1 MKEGAGTTAPRPIVA
16 SWIQKLVTMVR
27 LELGRRSW
35 DLLMS
40 MLISTL
46 WPHGL
51 GYGLDFLN
59 PTGRASGE
67 ATFPGL
73 GSEESTPVVLWPMS
87 SSQAT
92 SRNCFKNT
100 LPLDDLFSFFPPHWA
115 HGLTQPGMKEAPG
128 SSGDGFQEQQEV
140 GVMETSRFSIM
151 RTCCLE
157 INMYIHTV
165 EYYSAIKKNEVL
177 ISATTWLNLGNM
189 LSERSQSQRTTYCK
203 VRL

>member
-1 MKEGAGTTAPRPIVA
+1 MILTFPSLPFLFPCINTPLSCHTGQNMHTACYVCMCWVATLSFFLNKNFFVTKLLVNIIFQPIVA

-92 SRNCFKNT
+92 SRHV
-100 LPLDDLFSFFPPHWA
+100 SFTTSQTIGAIIPFIDEE
-115 HGLTQPGMKEAPG
+115 TEA
-128 SSGDGFQEQQEV
+128 
-140 GVMETSRFSIM
+140 
-151 RTCCLE
+151 
-157 INMYIHTV
+157 
-165 EYYSAIKKNEVL
+165 
-177 ISATTWLNLGNM
+177 
-189 LSERSQSQRTTYCK
+189 
-203 VRL
+203 